1 MLLRKWYFTKLFLF
15 LERKR
20 RSFQQLK
27 RKKKKAIINA
37 KIKISL
43 LSGKKYY
50 PFIFDDYFLWKSSA
64 ILSLFSFTFYVYV
77 KKKKKK
83 ILRCFLRNT
92 WLLFIKISLKKNPPP
107 CVCVR
112 GYFPTFFF
120 VFLSPLLLCFVL
132 KSLPLFLLA
141 KIFLHEHQQ
150 NKIAAARGVFTK
162 EKQRRKCTIEKKV
175 WISPVFFSLFLNL
188 FFFSLFK
195 EFFQVIFFRKFFFRS

>member
-1 MLLRKWYFTKLFLF
+1 MCWSVHRTSYGFILWTNWIGFWWRSWGWVNLEKVIAMVDLVHVWEEVLSFYIRWLFLV
-15 LERKR
+15 K
-20 RSFQQLK
+20 
-27 RKKKKAIINA
+27 
-37 KIKISL
+37 
-43 LSGKKYY
+43 
-50 PFIFDDYFLWKSSA
+50 
-64 ILSLFSFTFYVYV
+64 ILSNSFSLQFYVLCLC